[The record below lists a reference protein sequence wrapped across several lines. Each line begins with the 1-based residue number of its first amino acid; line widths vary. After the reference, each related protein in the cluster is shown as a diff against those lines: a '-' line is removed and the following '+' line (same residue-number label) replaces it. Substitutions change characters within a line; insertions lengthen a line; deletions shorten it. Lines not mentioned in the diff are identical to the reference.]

1 MDTTTLFYRGNNY
14 KFIAYITFFIQI
26 TVGMLSVA
34 VALCGGGLYA
44 LTIQPILSS
53 LLLYLISLKKY
64 PQKFRFTSGIVSVKK
79 IWNYSVYQF
88 LFNIVNYFTR
98 NLDKLLIGKYMGMSP
113 LGYYEKS

>member
-1 MDTTTLFYRGNNY
+1 MVPNTLFYRDKDF
-14 KFIAYITFFIQI
+14 KFIAYRTFFIQI

-79 IWNYSVYQF
+79 YGIILYTNFF
-88 LFNIVNYFTR
+88 LI
-98 NLDKLLIGKYMGMSP
+98 
-113 LGYYEKS
+113 